1 VGSCKQGA
9 GKRKRRIETQW
20 KAANVARRKERMDF
34 RAWIIIV
41 VLGLLCLLLAGALLL
56 MRRQIIRLR
65 QFVETLR
72 EGDTS
77 ISVPV
82 DFKTPQM
89 GKLVG
94 ELNLLV
100 DQYRNKLSEL
110 RHKDEM
116 IKETI
121 TNLAHDVRTPLTS
134 IEGYA
139 KIMKEGGGLSG
150 KDIEAVET
158 ILERTDT
165 LKRLLNQLFDFA
177 RLESNS
183 FEFREERLDLNAI
196 LRRTAVS
203 FYSNFEAKGEEPEIR
218 IAEEEFPCVGDPDA
232 VTRVFSNLIFNA
244 LVHGKTKYSI
254 ASRQEPEAYVFCF
267 QNDAGDIAPEDLDRL
282 FDRFYTTDKSRSKKT
297 TGLGLA
303 IAKKIVTHMGGQIR
317 AELENGLFRIV
328 IRIPKQE

>member
-1 VGSCKQGA
+1 
-9 GKRKRRIETQW
+9 
-20 KAANVARRKERMDF
+20 MDV
-34 RAWIIIV
+34 RAWIIIL
-41 VLGLLCLLLAGALLL
+41 VLGLLCLLFAGALLL
-56 MRRQIIRLR
+56 LRRQIIRLR
-65 QFVETLR
+65 QFVETLQ

-82 DFKTPQM
+82 DFKTTEV
-89 GKLVG
+89 GKLVE

-100 DQYRNKLSEL
+100 DKYRKNLSEL
-110 RHKDEM
+110 QHKDEM

-139 KIMKEGGGLSG
+139 KILKSGGGLSAG
-150 KDIEAVET
+150 DAEAVDT

-177 RLESNS
+177 RLESDS
-183 FEFREERLDLNAI
+183 FEYREIPLDLNAI
-196 LRRTAVS
+196 LRKTAVS
-203 FYSNFEAKGEEPEIR
+203 FYSNFEAKGEEPEID
-218 IAEEEFPCVGDPDA
+218 ISEEEFPYVGDPDA

-254 ASRQEPEAYVFCF
+254 SSRKEPEAYVFCF
-267 QNDAGDIAPEDLDRL
+267 QNDAGDITPGDLDRL

-303 IAKKIVTHMGGQIR
+303 IAKKIVTHMGGEIK
-317 AELENGLFRIV
+317 AELDKGLFRIV
-328 IRIPKQE
+328 IRLPGEN